1 MLAHDWWGALFG
13 TSASRVATPSALAQV
28 FIEDC
33 LPNFEAPVSN
43 FVRAVNALNDGKGLG
58 VNAGSP
64 APKCAVVSPD
74 GPVDMSACKHWST
87 RYFYRL
93 RWSAASYKRGQLR
106 PVGLDTA
113 EALFPQVADA
123 VAESGRKRRR
133 DSALAPVR
141 NVRPVG
147 DEMPVWLQL
156 DYIQGMGARCAGS
169 DPDIVA
175 MAQVA
180 KRLKRVY
187 FTGRCVRHI
196 WRILLDGRA
205 AFVWDVAVPV
215 CWS

>member
-1 MLAHDWWGALFG
+1 MQ
-13 TSASRVATPSALAQV
+13 T
-28 FIEDC
+28 
-33 LPNFEAPVSN
+33 
-43 FVRAVNALNDGKGLG
+43 
-58 VNAGSP
+58 
-64 APKCAVVSPD
+64 
-74 GPVDMSACKHWST
+74 HWST

-93 RWSAASYKRGQLR
+93 RWSAATYKRGQLR

-133 DSALAPVR
+133 DWALAPVR

-147 DEMPVWLQL
+147 DEMPVSLQL

-196 WRILLDGRA
+196 WRILLGGRA
-205 AFVWDVAVPV
+205 AFVWDDAVPV

>member
-1 MLAHDWWGALFG
+1 MDTERWA
-13 TSASRVATPSALAQV
+13 VATVAGGRSSFASGGRITAYDRCALLAVIGVLALGVAGEAMACTEDQPSCFLTIGGVRAFEHSSKEVLIHESRLHLPLAQV

-33 LPNFEAPVSN
+33 LPNFEGPVSN

-93 RWSAASYKRGQLR
+93 RWSAATYKRGQLR

-123 VAESGRKRRR
+123 HSF
-133 DSALAPVR
+133 
-141 NVRPVG
+141 
-147 DEMPVWLQL
+147 Q
-156 DYIQGMGARCAGS
+156 
-169 DPDIVA
+169 
-175 MAQVA
+175 
-180 KRLKRVY
+180 
-187 FTGRCVRHI
+187 
-196 WRILLDGRA
+196 
-205 AFVWDVAVPV
+205 
-215 CWS
+215 